1 METPPGSDST
11 VENEKD
17 ALVVAKTIKQSGM
30 LNENEVIVGTVGRF
44 NFRGLAAVMPL
55 GLRMAAKGKI
65 PPLFLKPV
73 DKVSEIRTIY
83 DALEVPVA

>member
-1 METPPGSDST
+1 
-11 VENEKD
+11 
-17 ALVVAKTIKQSGM
+17 
-30 LNENEVIVGTVGRF
+30 
-44 NFRGLAAVMPL
+44 
-55 GLRMAAKGKI
+55 MAAKGKI